1 MVQHLEQIDNYF
13 QGSMNPDQANA
24 FERLI
29 HDDPA
34 FAQQV
39 AFYLG
44 SVGTL
49 KDQLIADKKVRFRE
63 IYDESKMQ
71 MVDRLATKPA
81 PVRTFWKYAAAAVI
95 FSAVLVSGYFYTQQ
109 PSPAQMADEYIKT
122 SMVNLGA
129 KMNGAA
135 DSIEIGKNLNKNQN
149 YAEALV
155 IFENILA
162 GNPTHIE
169 AQEYAGVA
177 ALHLNDYDKSL
188 KYFGSLSNIHGLVTN
203 PGTFYMAVTLMKR
216 NLPGDLVKAKAL
228 LQNVVKEKLAGHET
242 AAAWLKNL

>member
-1 MVQHLEQIDNYF
+1 MVQNLEQIDNYF
-13 QGSMNPDQANA
+13 QGSMNADQAA
-24 FERLI
+24 DFEQLI

-49 KDQLIADKKVRFRE
+49 KDQVIADKKVRFRE
-63 IYDESKMQ
+63 IYNESRMQ
-71 MVDRLATKPA
+71 VVDRLAVNKA
-81 PVRTFWKYAAAAVI
+81 PVRTLWKYIAAAVI
-95 FSAVLVSGYFYTQQ
+95 FSAVLVSTYFYTQQ
-109 PSPAQMADEYIKT
+109 PSPVQMADEYINT
-122 SMVNLGA
+122 RMVNLGA
-129 KMNGAA
+129 KMNSLS
-135 DSIEIGKNLNKNQN
+135 DSIEIGKSLNRNQN
-149 YAEALV
+149 YGEALL
-155 IFENILA
+155 IFESILA

-177 ALHLNDYDKSL
+177 ALHLNEYDKSL
-188 KYFGSLSNIHGLVTN
+188 KYFGSLSNISGLVTN

-216 NLPGDLVKAKAL
+216 NLPGDLIKAKAL

-242 AAAWLKNL
+242 AAAWLKHL